1 MQFFYSKLNAYSLTF
16 NVLHHMDYLDSDLS
30 LYSCSLEAS
39 EDTCYNESRKDST
52 SEPFNTCPLVTVSVT
67 DETNEDLIVSK
78 EKSKIDQDELDNTN
92 TLDIDPASYEGKAL
106 SLCKYTLFEKVL

>member
-1 MQFFYSKLNAYSLTF
+1 MLLWTLIYI
-16 NVLHHMDYLDSDLS
+16 S

-39 EDTCYNESRKDST
+39 EDICYNESRKDST

-92 TLDIDPASYEGKAL
+92 TLDIDPASYEGKEL
-106 SLCKYTLFEKVL
+106 SLRFVNVQAFLDLRC